1 MKFGLEAS
9 SSSSASESEHDDAR
23 VTIGSVRRPEPVI
36 KHGADDDDSDAPV
49 PLERLASRPIR
60 KAPFRRRPP
69 TAGLSNPTSSTST
82 LTCAQTASSTTTP
95 AASPSNFLP
104 RPIRTVAPPSV
115 KSRKGKLVQFDSN
128 SSDEDLDQSSWR
140 RRDTR
145 PDHLV
150 DDDKEDNDQG
160 DDQDDDGY
168 SDSEE
173 DEWPVGPIGSVGIG
187 GWRRANGDIS
197 SAQGAKARSSRI
209 AMSPDHHLKAYGGTD
224 AFQIWDDRS
233 KAISWASANRS
244 FHLSLARSFSTSPTA
259 SRTDSTTSITNDIS
273 SIESRL
279 SSLALQASA
288 EKAALVKSFQT
299 RNAALWNSIEA
310 SIREAEK
317 EEGDKQ
323 RVLEENRRK
332 RQEAERK
339 AKEMREAEER
349 KKKEEEERK
358 VREGKERERKEAE
371 ERKRRQ
377 EEEEKR
383 VKEQEERD
391 RKLAV
396 IAPPSGKGIEGSPQA
411 EWERWTAVMTV
422 PQSPEQ
428 RFFPPSQQIKT
439 GVLPVVSQNP
449 TYRKECFTA
458 KRAIT
463 PKIGQLTASAEM
475 TLRVINQLDQVL
487 SSMRPPP
494 GGPREPYRWTLNHLA
509 KALVKQ
515 AETEVTA
522 RISTAYPLARVVIG
536 LIVRSH
542 EELGEV
548 LMARLV
554 KKCFWITGWWPPKQP
569 GQTEEAHQKSLGHAP
584 PSAGESLI
592 QYASRM
598 SGLIALYAA
607 ITQTSPLEA
616 PQGPCPREQVAHV
629 PPHFRLAA
637 GWRWIVLILRVPLV
651 GLQPTPQLL
660 GSFLEIAGERL
671 LEVYGRQFAKVLEV
685 VLREGIREGK
695 AGFSDKSVSSTVRLT
710 LWLEEWE
717 KKGKVEMTQGR
728 KPDL

>member
-1 MKFGLEAS
+1 MKFGLEPS
-9 SSSSASESEHDDAR
+9 SSSSASEAEHDDAR
-23 VTIGSVRRPEPVI
+23 VDITSVRRSQPVV
-36 KHGADDDDSDAPV
+36 KHGDNDDDSDAPV

-69 TAGLSNPTSSTST
+69 AGLSNPIPSTST
-82 LTCAQTASSTTTP
+82 LTFAPTASAS
-95 AASPSNFLP
+95 SPSTFVP
-104 RPIRTVAPPSV
+104 RSIRTVAPPSV
-115 KSRKGKLVQFDSN
+115 KSRKGKLVQLDSN
-128 SSDEDLDQSSWR
+128 SSDEELDQPSWR
-140 RRDTR
+140 RRDAR
-145 PDHLV
+145 HDHDDEDDG
-150 DDDKEDNDQG
+150 DDDPD
-160 DDQDDDGY
+160 DDDGY

-173 DEWPVGPIGSVGIG
+173 YEWPVGPIGSVGIG
-187 GWRRANGDIS
+187 GWRRANGDAAS
-197 SAQGAKARSSRI
+197 GRAKARSNRMHVQASLRV
-209 AMSPDHHLKAYGGTD
+209 ATSPDHFKAHGGTD

-233 KAISWASANRS
+233 KAISWVGKAQFATANRS

-259 SRTDSTTSITNDIS
+259 TRTPSSSITNDMS

-288 EKAALVKSFQT
+288 EKAALVQSFQM
-299 RNAALWNSIEA
+299 RNAALWDSIEA

-317 EEGDKQ
+317 EEGDRQ
-323 RVLEENRRK
+323 RLLEENRRK

-358 VREGKERERKEAE
+358 AKDLQERERKEAE
-371 ERKRRQ
+371 ERKRK
-377 EEEEKR
+377 EEEEVKR
-383 VKEQEERD
+383 QKEQEERD
-391 RKLAV
+391 KKLAV
-396 IAPPSGKGIEGSPQA
+396 IAPPSGKGIEGSPQT
-411 EWERWTAVMTV
+411 EWERWAGVMT
-422 PQSPEQ
+422 
-428 RFFPPSQQIKT
+428 QIKT
-439 GVLPVVSQNP
+439 NVLPIVSQNP

-475 TLRVINQLDQVL
+475 TLRVINQLDRVL
-487 SSMRPPP
+487 SSMRPPT
-494 GGPREPYRWTLNHLA
+494 GGPKEPYLWTLNHLA

-522 RISTAYPLARVVIG
+522 RISTAYPLGRVVIG
-536 LIVRSH
+536 LIVRGH
-542 EELGEV
+542 QDLGEV

-584 PSAGESLI
+584 PSTGESLI

-598 SGLIALYAA
+598 SGVIALYAA

-616 PQGPCPREQVAHV
+616 PQGPCSRDHLSHV
-629 PPHFRLAA
+629 PPHFRLSA

-660 GSFLEIAGERL
+660 GSFFEIAGERL

-685 VLREGIREGK
+685 VLKEGIREGK
-695 AGFSDKSVSSTVRLT
+695 AGFNDKSVSSTVRLT

-717 KKGKVEMTQGR
+717 KNGKVEQTQGR
-728 KPDL
+728 RPDP

>member
-9 SSSSASESEHDDAR
+9 SSSCASGSESEHDDAR
-23 VTIGSVRRPEPVI
+23 VTISSVRRPQPLI
-36 KHGADDDDSDAPV
+36 TRGDDDDDSDAPV
-49 PLERLASRPIR
+49 PLERLASSRPIR

-82 LTCAQTASSTTTP
+82 LTFAQTASSTTTL
-95 AASPSNFLP
+95 AASPSNFIP

-115 KSRKGKLVQFDSN
+115 KSRKGRLVQFDSN

-145 PDHLV
+145 PRPDYLV
-150 DDDKEDNDQG
+150 DEDEDNDQ
-160 DDQDDDGY
+160 DQDDDRDDDEY

-173 DEWPVGPIGSVGIG
+173 DQWPVGPIGSVGIG
-187 GWRRANGDIS
+187 GWRRANGDTS
-197 SAQGAKARSSRI
+197 SARGAKARSSRI

-259 SRTDSTTSITNDIS
+259 SRTHSPSTSITNDIS

-299 RNAALWNSIEA
+299 RNAALWDSIEA

-349 KKKEEEERK
+349 KKKEEKERK
-358 VREGKERERKEAE
+358 IKEGEERERKEAE
-371 ERKRRQ
+371 ERKRRK

-383 VKEQEERD
+383 VKEQEDRD
-391 RKLAV
+391 KKLAI

-411 EWERWTAVMTV
+411 EWERWTAVMT
-422 PQSPEQ
+422 
-428 RFFPPSQQIKT
+428 QIKT

-536 LIVRSH
+536 LIVRGH
-542 EELGEV
+542 QELGEV

-569 GQTEEAHQKSLGHAP
+569 GQTEEAHQKYLGHAP

-616 PQGPCPREQVAHV
+616 PQGPCPHEQVAHV

-651 GLQPTPQLL
+651 GLQPTPQVL

-671 LEVYGRQFAKVLEV
+671 LEVYGKQFAKILEV
-685 VLREGIREGK
+685 LLREGIREGK

-717 KKGKVEMTQGR
+717 KKGKVEITQGR